1 MTNTFV
7 HKPDGPT
14 GLLPWKKQRRRR
26 LEPADRGAGR
36 KPRLA
41 RGGELAPA
49 GAKPRA
55 RPRPRTRS
63 RLPAAPAVSGGPSF
77 RPAQGC
83 PRRRRLWRKGSREGR
98 PPLVLPSPFVWS
110 RPEGGAR
117 GQRRRAGGRGSEEK
131 APPRRAFGPAGSAG
145 GAHAR
150 GPLSQPALSRSPEA
164 RALAAPRVPGGCGAA
179 LWRSSTASR
188 RSL

>member
-7 HKPDGPT
+7 HKPDGPK

-26 LEPADRGAGR
+26 REPADQGAGR
-36 KPRLA
+36 KPRFG

-63 RLPAAPAVSGGPSF
+63 RLPAAPAVPGGPSL

-83 PRRRRLWRKGSREGR
+83 PRRRRIWRKRSREGR
-98 PPLVLPSPFVWS
+98 PPLALPFPFVWS

-117 GQRRRAGGRGSEEK
+117 AERRRGVAVALRRSPRRGGRLGLQAVRE
-131 APPRRAFGPAGSAG
+131 ALT
-145 GAHAR
+145 R
-150 GPLSQPALSRSPEA
+150 GVLSRSRP
-164 RALAAPRVPGGCGAA
+164 
-179 LWRSSTASR
+179 
-188 RSL
+188 